1 MKKIYKSIFF
11 ILIKSCAFCSHGNAY
26 SESFLKAIEAREW
39 PDQYPGSDCPGI
51 GYHESQWA
59 AEDADCID

>member
-11 ILIKSCAFCSHGNAY
+11 ILIKSSALYPAGFAY
-26 SESFLKAIEAREW
+26 EESFLKALEACEW

-59 AEDADCID
+59 AEDADCVD